1 MSDLFL
7 VQEVSFVDL
16 SRNFGLA
23 ILFAL
28 IWYAVFAYTARMV
41 PNKTQYL
48 RVFLLLAPTMVLIIT
63 IIKGSLALSLGLV
76 GALSIVRFRTP
87 IKEPAELL
95 YLFVMIAVGLG
106 LGAGRVAET
115 SIAFA
120 LLCAIML
127 ALSLVRPKADYRHDY
142 FIEVQFDGDQSTEPP
157 TAGGLLA
164 SLGELQTLARI
175 KKFAQEEHSTH
186 AVLGVSSQRF
196 EQLDAIMARLRQH
209 HPVAHIA
216 LVENVNLI
224 I

>member
-28 IWYAVFAYTARMV
+28 IWHAVFAYTARMV
-41 PNKTQYL
+41 RNKTQYL

-142 FIEVQFDGDQSTEPP
+142 FIEVQFDGYQSTEPP
-157 TAGGLLA
+157 TAGVPLA
-164 SLGELQTLARI
+164 SLATETPGADQVVRPEA
-175 KKFAQEEHSTH
+175 HSAH
-186 AVLGVSSQRF
+186 PRSP
-196 EQLDAIMARLRQH
+196 AIDRPAMRSW
-209 HPVAHIA
+209 PVCASTSWRTGAGRDTSI
-216 LVENVNLI
+216 
-224 I
+224 